1 MDFYLNRISMTQLE
15 VKLTVKM
22 NIQIRQQ
29 FCRNTGISFHAPPT
43 FNSPNQP
50 VQQNNEISIVQVE
63 QPPPYNTSSLDQL
76 PNYEEAAAIRKY

>member
-1 MDFYLNRISMTQLE
+1 MHFDLNEISMTQLE
-15 VKLTVKM
+15 IKLTVKM

-29 FCRNTGISFHAPPT
+29 FCRNTGISFHTPPT
-43 FNSPNQP
+43 FNSPNSS